1 MCLLVVVVSVYLAPE
16 HHRRT
21 LPEALVGL
29 ATPVTHH
36 PLKDGVFGE
45 HEQDADDDAND

>member
-1 MCLLVVVVSVYLAPE
+1 MYLLGVVWVYLAPE

-21 LPEALVGL
+21 LPEALAGL

-36 PLKDGVFGE
+36 PLKDGVLGE
-45 HEQDADDDAND
+45 HEQDADDDADH